1 MMKERLKSF
10 ILVILVA
17 FSLVLAEK
25 ILVDEKLWPTGYNF
39 FSITTNLKKT
49 DHSAVDNLTA
59 PERIIVNTGY
69 QSSRFEYLK
78 SSPEFKGIYD
88 VASDILKTAFKRP
101 VRNIS
106 QVSSESWYSA
116 LTGKSIY
123 ISYPASY
130 SAKNFAGLLGEGRTE
145 ATFKNFSDIVIDTKG
160 KM

>member
-39 FSITTNLKKT
+39 FSITANLKKA
-49 DHSAVDNLTA
+49 DHSATDNLIV

-69 QSSRFEYLK
+69 QSSRFEYLR
-78 SSPEFKGIYD
+78 SSPEFTEIYD
-88 VASDILKTAFKRP
+88 VAGKILKTAFSNSA
-101 VRNIS
+101 RNIT
-106 QVSSESWYSA
+106 QVSSENWYSA

-123 ISYPASY
+123 LP
-130 SAKNFAGLLGEGRTE
+130 L
-145 ATFKNFSDIVIDTKG
+145 
-160 KM
+160 